1 MLRTNFRSIR
11 SLSSCQVS
19 RGWNTIPLAPPDKI
33 LGITEAFNKDNNAK
47 KISLGVGAYRDNDG
61 KPVIFPSVKKAE
73 EKLLGLEKE
82 KEYTAINGSKNFQ
95 SSLKK
100 FIFNNEGKDPNGQ
113 KLIDQDQ
120 IVTCQS
126 ISGTGSLRLI
136 GEFLNKFYD
145 SKTILVPQPTW
156 SNHLSVFKES
166 GLTTKF
172 YTYYD
177 VSKNGLNFDGLIN
190 DLKAAKDDVVLLHAC
205 CHNPTGMDLSSE
217 QWDQVLDVVEKN
229 GLYPVIDM
237 AYMGFSSG
245 KPDQDIE
252 VIRKLNKRVVDGSL
266 SGYSLCQSFAKNMG
280 LYGERVGSIN
290 IVTDSKDSAL
300 AIESQLKAIVRSIY
314 SSPPIHGSKIVE
326 LILND
331 ESLYNS
337 WKSDLDSIVGRL
349 NKVRQE
355 LYDRLDKSKNWDHLL
370 QQRGMFVYTGLT
382 KDQVLKLRLDY
393 SIYCTE
399 DGRFSISGINDAN
412 VDYLADAINKVV
424 KET

>member
-1 MLRTNFRSIR
+1 MLKSIR
-11 SLSSCQVS
+11 SLSSARVAHS
-19 RGWNTIPLAPPDKI
+19 WKTIPLAPPDKI
-33 LGITEAFNKDNNAK
+33 LGITEAFNKDKNPK

-61 KPVIFPSVKKAE
+61 LPVIFPSVKEAE
-73 EKLLGLEKE
+73 KVLLKQEKN

-95 SSLKK
+95 DSLKK

-113 KLIDQDQ
+113 KLIDQNF
-120 IVTCQS
+120 IVTSQS

-136 GEFLNKFYD
+136 GEFLNKFYE
-145 SKTILVPQPTW
+145 SKTLLVPQPTW

-172 YTYYD
+172 YNYYD
-177 VSKNGLNFDGLIN
+177 VSNNGLNFEGLLSDISAHKN
-190 DLKAAKDDVVLLHAC
+190 DAILLHAC
-205 CHNPTGMDLSSE
+205 CHNPTGMDLTNE

-229 GLYPVIDM
+229 NLYPVIDM

-252 VIRKLNKRVVDGSL
+252 VIRKVNKRVVDGSL
-266 SGYSLCQSFAKNMG
+266 KGYSLCQSFAKNMG

-290 IVTDSKDSAL
+290 VITNSADSAL
-300 AIESQLKAIVRSIY
+300 AIESQLKQIVRSIY
-314 SSPPIHGSKIVE
+314 SSPPIHGSKLVE

-331 ESLYNS
+331 SKLYES
-337 WKSDLDSIVGRL
+337 WKKDLDSIVGRL

-355 LYDRLDKSKNWDHLL
+355 LYDKLDKSKNWDHLL
-370 QQRGMFVYTGLT
+370 KQRGMFVFTGLT
-382 KDQVLKLRLDY
+382 KEQVIKLRDEY

-412 VDYLADAINKVV
+412 VQYLADAINKVV
-424 KET
+424 KA